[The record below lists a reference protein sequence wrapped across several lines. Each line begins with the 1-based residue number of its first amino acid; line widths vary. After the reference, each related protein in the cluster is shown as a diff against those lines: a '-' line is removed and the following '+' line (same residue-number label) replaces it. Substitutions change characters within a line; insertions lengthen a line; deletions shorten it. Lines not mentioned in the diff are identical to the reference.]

1 MLKIKQSN
9 AFKRDV
15 KKSRA
20 QGKKFESFEE
30 IIKLLLSGGELPVSY
45 RNHKLSGN
53 YEGYSELHIKPD
65 WLLIYKITDNI
76 LYLAR
81 MGSYSELF

>member
-1 MLKIKQSN
+1 MLIIKQSN

-30 IIKLLLSGGELPVSY
+30 IIKLLLNDAELPISCC
-45 RNHKLSGN
+45 NHKLSGN
-53 YEGYSELHIKPD
+53 YEGYHELHIKPD
-65 WLLIYKITDNI
+65 WLLIYKIKDDV

-81 MGSYSELF
+81 MGSHSELF